1 MESDKFESRARRHSY
16 RTGKGGFVIGG
27 AIVVIGLVLLL
38 ENMNVLQEVRIW
50 DYWPLILI
58 ALGVGRIV
66 ESQRPAALVWGGLL
80 AGAGVLFLLRN
91 LGIFRIDFRMI
102 WPLLIIGF
110 GVSMLLRAMDRGR
123 LISGQM
129 VDSDPTI
136 SLYAIFGGSKRRI
149 DSSDFRGGE
158 VFALFGGFHIDLR
171 GSQMPS
177 LHAALDVNTMFGGCE
192 IIVPDTWRVNMKGI
206 GIFGGFEDRS
216 LPARVVDGVAAP
228 ELVVT
233 GTALFGGVT
242 VRN

>member
-1 MESDKFESRARRHSY
+1 MESDKFGVQARRHSF
-16 RTGKGGFVIGG
+16 RTGSGGLIIGG
-27 AIVVIGLVLLL
+27 AIVAIGLVLLL
-38 ENMNVLQEVRIW
+38 ENMGILREVRMW
-50 DYWPLILI
+50 DYWPLILV
-58 ALGVGRIV
+58 ALGLGRIA
-66 ESQRPAALVWGGLL
+66 ESQRPAAMVWGGLL

-91 LGIFRIDFRMI
+91 LDILRVDFRMI

-149 DSSDFRGGE
+149 DSPDFRGGE

-177 LHAALDVNTMFGGCE
+177 LHGALDVNTMFGGCE
-192 IIVPDTWRVNMKGI
+192 IIVPETWRINMKGA

-216 LPARVVDGVAAP
+216 QPVRPVEGVIAP